1 MDDYDM
7 QLLHQVA
14 DICRALN
21 LNMQVKRL
29 RWLDRA
35 IWSKINSDDCRFAAD
50 GVLFPDRMKGRL
62 EPKEWRPLMASS
74 LTFHKRLVWNM
85 PGSTIVTVF
94 ITLGLML
101 LGAGIMSYAF
111 GGGGAGLPLFLYVV
125 LVIGPFLSNRTT
137 QLRKSQRLQA
147 DLEAAQTVGTQEFL
161 SVLRK
166 IGEMELKDV
175 LETEKRGFSR
185 HFSSKPSVTERIAN
199 LSSPT

>member
-7 QLLHQVA
+7 ALLHQVA
-14 DICRALN
+14 DICRVLN
-21 LNMQVKRL
+21 LNVQVKRL

-35 IWSKINSDDCRFAAD
+35 IWSKINSDDCRFAAE

-85 PGSTIVTVF
+85 PGSTIVTIF
-94 ITLGLML
+94 IMFGLML

-111 GGGGAGLPLFLYVV
+111 GGGAGLPLFLYVV

-137 QLRKSQRLQA
+137 QLRKNQRLQA
-147 DLEAAQTVGTQEFL
+147 DLEAAQVVGTQEFL
-161 SVLRK
+161 SVLGK
-166 IGEMELKDV
+166 IEEMELKDV
-175 LETEKRGFSR
+175 RETEKRGFSR
-185 HFSSKPSVTERIAN
+185 HFSSKHSVAERIAN